1 MKKAGILDLTSGAGE
16 KLAGTLYLF
25 NTASGRYEFEK
36 SLPYPDDGTSA
47 LSPADMDRCILSL
60 PLELLNFRVLKLP
73 FDDREKLLKVIPFE
87 LENLIMES
95 ADTVV
100 FDAVVLG
107 GDGDTFDVLVA
118 YIEKRVL
125 KEILENLASRGID
138 PEIVTSLEL
147 RAALRGGTED
157 IALRL
162 VNPEKLDPDQRM
174 KAAGEELLNQTINL
188 RTGPF
193 AFTKDLEK
201 TRKTLKVTVTLLIL
215 LALVINAY
223 LAFGIIASK
232 GEASSLRRELRNAY
246 TALFPTEKKIT
257 DELYQMKSHMKE
269 IKEKGDALIGVQ
281 PLQFLLDLSQKTPQ
295 GIMFYEIVLDKDL
308 VTMKGEASS
317 MAEVDKA
324 KTRLSEVLKDVSVS
338 DIKPSTGG
346 KTLFTLVAKGRKA

>member
-1 MKKAGILDLTSGAGE
+1 MKRVGFLDLTSGAGE
-16 KLAGTLYLF
+16 KLAGTLHLF
-25 NTASGRYEFEK
+25 NAGSGKYEFEK
-36 SLPYPDDGTSA
+36 SFPYPGEDASA
-47 LSPADMDRCILSL
+47 LNVSDISEFFLSL
-60 PLELLNFRVLKLP
+60 PVELLNFRILKLP

-87 LENLIMES
+87 LETLIMES
-95 ADTVV
+95 AETVV
-100 FDAVVLG
+100 FDAMVLG
-107 GDGDTFDVLVA
+107 GSGDTFDVLVT

-157 IALRL
+157 IAPRL

-174 KAAGEELLNQTINL
+174 KAAGEELLNHTMNL

-201 TRKTLKVTVTLLIL
+201 TRKTLKTTVTLLIL

-269 IKEKGDALIGVQ
+269 IKEKGDALIGAQ

-308 VTMKGEASS
+308 ITLKGEASS

-324 KTRLSEVLKDVSVS
+324 RMRLSEVLKDVSVS